1 MCIKKERIHVL
12 QQADYEQRRGGQMAE
27 NHSSCK
33 QQGPWVD
40 KGKQDPPEW
49 KETTY
54 LGVIST
60 LEADKEM

>member
-40 KGKQDPPEW
+40 KGKQDPPE
-49 KETTY
+49 
-54 LGVIST
+54 
-60 LEADKEM
+60 